1 MMYKENRN
9 IKLKYNFDIENIT
22 YLKIHSFPIDIIKK
36 LTINNKHSKYDEKDV
51 NSFYGCDLNNMII
64 TSVNII
70 SFFYIYII
78 FSLISYFLF
87 YKDIDNI
94 NTISIGDSENKLP
107 LIEYEN
113 NTYYSCN
120 ENMNYVVDRNGIFVK
135 CYINKENEMIYN
147 KIIPYIPIDNNE
159 NKKELKSFENA
170 LKIMGLCFR
179 NVIENSHNP
188 SIYNNNYNY
197 IADIILNYTCRI
209 SQNGYANFSKD
220 FISQF
225 VPDYNQ
231 LVFIYIL
238 FK

>member
-1 MMYKENRN
+1 
-9 IKLKYNFDIENIT
+9 
-22 YLKIHSFPIDIIKK
+22 
-36 LTINNKHSKYDEKDV
+36 
-51 NSFYGCDLNNMII
+51 
-64 TSVNII
+64 
-70 SFFYIYII
+70 
-78 FSLISYFLF
+78 
-87 YKDIDNI
+87 
-94 NTISIGDSENKLP
+94 
-107 LIEYEN
+107 
-113 NTYYSCN
+113 
-120 ENMNYVVDRNGIFVK
+120 MNYVVDRNGIFVK
-135 CYINKENEMIYN
+135 CYIDKENEMIYN

-238 FK
+238 FKQNNPLLLLTKFNQIKPAFNDESVIEIKESSLHYDPIYEILVIPYVLVYLIYIYIARI